1 MAVFISTFPEVLC
14 HVKMIDKGFGTGK
27 GQYGIVRKVGSA
39 TEHLHLVIVFYTVHL
54 SLIRTPSYVTNCFT
68 DQVILHKLVVMLY
81 YCKDIE
87 LFRKFQ
93 VNGEVFCE
101 VTPSQGLWRSNNH
114 LTTEETEVNGKC
126 GNSYHIYTATL

>member
-1 MAVFISTFPEVLC
+1 MGRSSLEGVTGTWYLSLLPVHHFIKPLTNFHHPLWQFLHC
-14 HVKMIDKGFGTGK
+14 LIN
-27 GQYGIVRKVGSA
+27 QGIG
-39 TEHLHLVIVFYTVHL
+39 HLLVIGIGHG
-54 SLIRTPSYVTNCFT
+54 ICNVTNSLA
-68 DQVILHKLVVMLY
+68 DHVILHKLVVMLY

-114 LTTEETEVNGKC
+114 STTEETEVNGKC

>member
-1 MAVFISTFPEVLC
+1 
-14 HVKMIDKGFGTGK
+14 
-27 GQYGIVRKVGSA
+27 
-39 TEHLHLVIVFYTVHL
+39 
-54 SLIRTPSYVTNCFT
+54 
-68 DQVILHKLVVMLY
+68 MLY

-114 LTTEETEVNGKC
+114 LTTEETEVNGNAELVTIFTPQPFEKPLVYRLC
-126 GNSYHIYTATL
+126 REEYVMRMTRIMQINPMYFPWTPIALP